1 MGHLE
6 NKNVFTV
13 VSRISPGK
21 KRFAG
26 FAKLHGKKDSKCT
39 MFKNL
44 SKKSHFVQHCE
55 RSELLQS
62 V

>member
-39 MFKNL
+39 MFE
-44 SKKSHFVQHCE
+44 KSPKMQKMLHFGE
-55 RSELLQS
+55 FLKT
-62 V
+62 

>member
-39 MFKNL
+39 MFE
-44 SKKSHFVQHCE
+44 KSPKGLIFSTHG
-55 RSELLQS
+55 SE
-62 V
+62 VI